1 MKPNQSCILDYY
13 SKKICLGNWLK
24 ADLILKIHAI
34 LLFHLYCIS
43 YMSVMTGDFFFFWA
57 ADFHFIQ
64 MILYFIA
71 ANLCLIHF

>member
-43 YMSVMTGDFFFFWA
+43 YMSVMTGDFFFSGQLISTSYKWYY
-57 ADFHFIQ
+57 
-64 MILYFIA
+64 IL
-71 ANLCLIHF
+71 

>member
-43 YMSVMTGDFFFFWA
+43 YMSVMTGDFFFFSGQLISTSYKWYY
-57 ADFHFIQ
+57 
-64 MILYFIA
+64 IL
-71 ANLCLIHF
+71 